1 MKKTLAVG
9 LCALLLTAGAFADY
23 DKDASVKI
31 MRRNAAL
38 LGEVTS
44 AANKND
50 FAQASQKLKLLGD
63 EMKPLLAMTPPKGDK
78 KAWDG
83 ILNAF
88 IAATE
93 AGRAACEKSDA
104 AALKV
109 SLDEIRRVM
118 QQGHKAFR

>member
-1 MKKTLAVG
+1 
-9 LCALLLTAGAFADY
+9 
-23 DKDASVKI
+23 
-31 MRRNAAL
+31 
-38 LGEVTS
+38 
-44 AANKND
+44 
-50 FAQASQKLKLLGD
+50 
-63 EMKPLLAMTPPKGDK
+63 MKPLLAMTPPKGDK

-109 SLDEIRRVM
+109 SLDEIGASCSRGTRRSAEKPEKP
-118 QQGHKAFR
+118 GSGPHASYLKDAAAS

>member
-23 DKDASVKI
+23 DKDVSVKV
-31 MRRNAAL
+31 MRQNAAL
-38 LGEVTS
+38 LGQITS
-44 AANKND
+44 ASNKGD
-50 FAQASQKLKLLGD
+50 FAQASEKLKLLGD
-63 EMKPLLAMTPPKGDK
+63 EMKPLLSMTPPKGDK
-78 KAWDG
+78 KEWDR

-93 AGRAACEKSDA
+93 TGRAACEKSDG

-118 QQGHKAFR
+118 QQGHKTFR